1 MDMYLRMRGPR
12 DKQVKN
18 VEAAAYSLIKCPSR
32 KALESLIHEEQILKA
47 KEAPIRGL
55 KDVLLECFR
64 NNIGEQRKVENFIQS
79 IGEPKKHIYMEEL
92 TKMARD
98 SYINY
103 LDETTCHT
111 KYVTGKYFKP
121 NHPPCAPLLS
131 APPPPPTPAP
141 LPTPAPTIE
150 ATQKKTTTEKEE
162 KENSPESTPGRPPP
176 KSRKCVSNSQKCVSQ
191 VTQCKGSQVETTQM
205 GSQLHKVDNDKFVK
219 A

>member
-18 VEAAAYSLIKCPSR
+18 VEAAAYSLIKRPSR

-92 TKMARD
+92 TKMAHD
-98 SYINY
+98 SYTNY
-103 LDETTCHT
+103 LDDTTCHT

-121 NHPPCAPLLS
+121 NYPPCAPLLS

-150 ATQKKTTTEKEE
+150 ATQKRVAQKKNTTEKEE
-162 KENSPESTPGRPPP
+162 KENSPESTPRRPPS
-176 KSRKCVSNSQKCVSQ
+176 KSRKCVS
-191 VTQCKGSQVETTQM
+191 
-205 GSQLHKVDNDKFVK
+205 
-219 A
+219 